1 MKMKKILMYIGIVL
15 GIFLVI
21 FLGWLVCVNK
31 NTPVEEIV
39 PQEEI
44 TDEQLRKT
52 VVTLY
57 FMDKQTGNL
66 VPEARQI
73 DAKMLLENPYR
84 VLINML
90 IEGPKNEQLL
100 VIIPK
105 ETQLNNV
112 EIENGIVHIDF
123 SDEFI
128 KEQNLGE
135 EQEKK
140 IVNSIVKTL
149 IELSEVNGI
158 KILIKGEEN
167 SSFSDN
173 GVSFNNIFY

>member
-1 MKMKKILMYIGIVL
+1 MKIKKILMYIGIVL
-15 GIFLVI
+15 GIILVV

-73 DAKMLLENPYR
+73 DVRMLLENPYQ

-100 VIIPK
+100 GIIPQG
-105 ETQLNNV
+105 TQLNNV
-112 EIENGIVHIDF
+112 EIENGIVCIDF
-123 SDEFI
+123 SEEFI

-135 EQEKK
+135 EQE
-140 IVNSIVKTL
+140 
-149 IELSEVNGI
+149 
-158 KILIKGEEN
+158 
-167 SSFSDN
+167 
-173 GVSFNNIFY
+173 